1 MLTPYQEIKEFIAR
15 EIDTDDYGTNAADD
29 RIRELADSE
38 VPIYYSE
45 IIDEWREMP
54 MAYTDKW
61 RELGTGDYDSM
72 TITSLMQID
81 LSIYYLDQ
89 FEMAYSELQDELA
102 ESEDN

>member
-15 EIDTDDYGTNAADD
+15 EIDTDDYGTDAADD
-29 RIRELADSE
+29 RIRELADYE

-54 MAYTDKW
+54 MEYSNRYFQEIGVD
-61 RELGTGDYDSM
+61 DDF
-72 TITSLMQID
+72 TITQLMQID
-81 LSIYYLDQ
+81 LSIYYLDL

-102 ESEDN
+102 EGEDD